1 MIMNITGTYMRKW
14 LLPLCLLLCCAD
26 TSASAQMDT
35 ILNRYTE
42 YLFRTSTVPDGKVE
56 AWMQAVTPAGQWPD
70 ILYND
75 NELAGWKVSHHLMR
89 IREMSLAWCYPGS
102 QWYGNR
108 QLWEKINLALDHW
121 TKYRYQSANW
131 WHNEIGVPRY
141 MRDIIILLRHH
152 LEPQRL
158 QQALAVMAQLR
169 VHDNYVGG
177 NLVWCADLGLHYGAL
192 TNDAALVKR
201 CRDLILKEITITT
214 GEGVQPDYSFHQH
227 SKRLQMY
234 QYGKAFLEESM
245 RIAWQ
250 LRGGPLAFPQEKV
263 TILTDFVLKGWQWM
277 ARGIHTVPGTMDRS
291 ASRKNELR
299 SADLRPLLPLMME
312 LEPQR
317 KAELEQ
323 TFRIQNGNGSLVGY
337 RYYPYS
343 DFAVYHRPGFSFF
356 LKTISAR
363 TYATEHINRENLKGK
378 LLHSGDA
385 YLIRNGEEYY
395 NLLPLWD
402 WTALPGVTLFANA
415 HVAERRQ
422 YAGGVSNGSIG
433 FSAMDYALK
442 DSVGAAGISARKFWA
457 CYGDVVVC
465 LVANLQAKNLHEPVY
480 TALDQCRLQG
490 PVWVNHEMQELPMG
504 DHHLQNV
511 QWIYHAGFAYIPAQP
526 STIDLQLKSVS
537 GSWTTINA
545 SEITTPLQDK
555 ILLPVLRHGSLP
567 ASFAYALAYAKSAKD
582 AKKLSAKPT
591 WQILQNDSVCQA
603 VSFPD
608 GTVMAAFYAAGKIEA
623 GKKTQVQVN
632 QPCLILL
639 QKDKLYVSDPKHSG
653 SSVTITINDTSLV
666 LTLPADGT
674 TVEKQV
680 QQEK

>member
-1 MIMNITGTYMRKW
+1 MLPLMRKYF
-14 LLPLCLLLCCAD
+14 LCLLALVLCSHAF
-26 TSASAQMDT
+26 ASLQPDT

-42 YLFRTSTVPDGKVE
+42 YLFRTSTIPEDKVA
-56 AWMQAVTPAGQWPD
+56 AWMHALTTTGQWPD
-70 ILYND
+70 IQYND
-75 NELAGWKVSHHLMR
+75 NELAGWKVSHHLLR
-89 IREMSLAWCYPGS
+89 IREMSLAWRYPGS

-108 QLWEKINLALDHW
+108 KLWQQINSALDHW
-121 TKYRYQSANW
+121 TQHRYKSANW

-141 MRDIIILLRHH
+141 MRDITILLRHH

-158 QQALAVMAQLR
+158 QQALEVMAQLR
-169 VHDNYVGG
+169 VQDNYVGG

-192 TNDAALVKR
+192 TGDEALVRR
-201 CRDLILKEITITT
+201 CRELILKEIKITT

-234 QYGKAFLEESM
+234 QYGKAFLEESI

-250 LRGGPLAFPQEKV
+250 LRGESLAFPQEKV
-263 TILTDFVLKGWQWM
+263 TILTDFVLKSWQWM

-291 ASRKNELR
+291 ASRRNELR
-299 SADLRPLLPLMME
+299 SADLRPLLPLMAE
-312 LEPQR
+312 LAPRR
-317 KAELEQ
+317 KAELEAML
-323 TFRIQNGNGSLVGY
+323 RIQNGMGSLIGH
-337 RYYPYS
+337 RYYPFS

-395 NLLPLWD
+395 NLLPLWN

-422 YAGGVSNGSIG
+422 YVGAVSNGSVG

-442 DSVGAAGISARKFWA
+442 DSTGNAGIAARKFWA
-457 CYGDVVVC
+457 CYDDVVVC
-465 LVANLQAKNLHEPVY
+465 LVADLQAKNVNGPVY

-490 PVWVNHEMQELPMG
+490 PVFVNNKKHQVAMG
-504 DHHLQNV
+504 DHQVQLV

-526 STIDLQLKSVS
+526 AAINLQLKTVT

-545 SEITTPLQDK
+545 SEITTPLQDQVF
-555 ILLPVLRHGSLP
+555 LPVLQHHSLP
-567 ASFAYALAYAKSAKD
+567 ASFAYALSYVKSPA
-582 AKKLSAKPT
+582 AARKLAANPT
-591 WQILQNDSVCQA
+591 WKILRNDSVCQA
-603 VSFPD
+603 VTFPD
-608 GTVMAAFYAAGKIEA
+608 GTVMAAFYSAGKLEA
-623 GKKTQVQVN
+623 GKKLHVQVN
-632 QPCLILL
+632 QPCLVLL
-639 QKDKLYVSDPKHSG
+639 QKGKLYLSDPRHAG
-653 SSVTITINDTSLV
+653 GRVTITINDKPFTLS
-666 LTLPADGT
+666 LPADGT
-674 TVEKQV
+674 TIEQNLNTH
-680 QQEK
+680 